1 MSDRDH
7 ANPSP
12 DASDTTS
19 PADTPSSSGT
29 TPSRPGARP
38 GARPGGRSARNRAAV
53 LAAVEGELVEH
64 GFDGLTVEG
73 VAARSGVHRTS
84 VYRRWGDVGGLLA
97 DLLRA
102 GQEDDWRPSDTG
114 SLSADLTALGREV
127 LTALHTEPPVMR
139 AVVGASF
146 RSTVAAKALRDFWA
160 DRYRRCR
167 VVVERAIDRGE
178 VRPGTDPDTVLVA
191 ATAPLFHAGLLLGTT
206 FTDADVVRHANATA
220 IAARAGAYGAAGDDA
235 AAEDVDGH
243 DGAMTPA
250 G

>member
-12 DASDTTS
+12 DPSDTTS
-19 PADTPSSSGT
+19 PSDATSPSGT
-29 TPSRPGARP
+29 ASSRQGA

-53 LAAVEGELVEH
+53 LAALERELVEH

-114 SLSADLTALGREV
+114 SFGGDLAALGREV
-127 LTALHTEPPVMR
+127 LTALNAEPPVMR

-146 RSTVAAKALRDFWA
+146 RSTAAAQALRGFWA

-167 VVVERAIDRGE
+167 VIVERAIDRGDAP
-178 VRPGTDPDTVLVA
+178 PGTDPDTVLLA

-206 FTDADVVRHANATA
+206 FTDADVVRHATGTA
-220 IAARAGAYGAAGDDA
+220 LAARAGAYA
-235 AAEDVDGH
+235 
-243 DGAMTPA
+243 DGATAHADGMAPA

>member
-12 DASDTTS
+12 DASD
-19 PADTPSSSGT
+19 PTPLGDPPPPSGT
-29 TPSRPGARP
+29 APRGP

-114 SLSADLTALGREV
+114 SLGADLAALGREV
-127 LTALHTEPPVMR
+127 LTALHAEPPVMR

-146 RSTVAAKALRDFWA
+146 RSAAAAQALRDFWA

-167 VVVERAIDRGE
+167 VVVERAIYRGE
-178 VRPGTDPDTVLVA
+178 VPPGTDPDTVLVA
-191 ATAPLFHAGLLLGTT
+191 ATAPLFHTGLLLGTT
-206 FTDADVVRHANATA
+206 FTDADVLRHANGTT
-220 IAARAGAYGAAGDDA
+220 IAARAGAYADSATADSAAADDVNGHDDA
-235 AAEDVDGH
+235 V
-243 DGAMTPA
+243 TPA
-250 G
+250 R